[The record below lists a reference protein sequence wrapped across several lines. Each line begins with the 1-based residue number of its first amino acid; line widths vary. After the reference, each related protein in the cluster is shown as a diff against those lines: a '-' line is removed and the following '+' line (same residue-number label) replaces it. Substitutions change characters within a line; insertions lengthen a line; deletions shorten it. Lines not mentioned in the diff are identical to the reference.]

1 MYNIFLNGFLWSAIG
16 QYGRIISVL
25 IINMIL
31 SRILTPEEFGQVAMI
46 TVFITFFQLMTE
58 AGFGPAIIQQ
68 KDFNKKDFSN
78 LFNISVVFSI
88 FFAVAFGIFGYAIAY
103 FYSNDEYISFSWL
116 LSLVILFSG
125 MQIVPNAMLLKNK
138 NFKTINI
145 ISLFVTI
152 ISGLAGVLFAKLGMG
167 VYTLIYNSILSAF
180 LTFILVTKISDIH
193 LVKGFDTS
201 SLRKIWFFS
210 KNQFGFNFI
219 NYFSRNSDS
228 LLIGKFMSAESLGNY
243 NKSYQLL
250 MYPVTIF
257 GGVVTPILQPVL
269 SDYQDNVVVVKNVY
283 YKLVKVLAM
292 ITIPFSIFLVFSA
305 KEIIF
310 VMFGNQWEGAILPF
324 SILASTVWIQ
334 VIGSTAGAIFQSRNK
349 TKDLFITGVFS
360 AIVIVTSIIVGV
372 VLGSTEAVAIC
383 VSLAF
388 LCNFVQT
395 YWFLTHRVLN
405 SDLVQFGKIFTK
417 PVCLGL
423 IMFINF
429 SLYNFYFGN
438 LFQVLIIDLFVRI
451 VTFTVIFI
459 VSIILLGEYK
469 HISNFVEKKNNSV

>member
-1 MYNIFLNGFLWSAIG
+1 MYNSFINGFVWSAIG

-31 SRILTPEEFGQVAMI
+31 SRMLTPEEFGQVAMI

-68 KDFNKKDFSN
+68 KNFNKKDFSN

-103 FYSNDEYISFSWL
+103 FYSSDEYISFSWL

-152 ISGLAGVLFAKLGMG
+152 ISGLFGVLLAKLGMG

-180 LTFILVTKISDIH
+180 LTFVLITKISDIH
-193 LVKGFDTS
+193 FVKGFDTS
-201 SLRKIWFFS
+201 SLKKIWFFS

-257 GGVVTPILQPVL
+257 GGVVNPILQPIL
-269 SDYQDNVVVVKNVY
+269 SDYQDDVAVIKNVY

-292 ITIPFSIFLVFSA
+292 ITIPFSIFLVFSS

-310 VMFGNQWEGAILPF
+310 VMFGNQWEGAVLPF
-324 SILASTVWIQ
+324 SILSSTVWIQ
-334 VIGSTAGAIFQSRNK
+334 VISSTAGAIFQSRNK
-349 TKDLFITGVFS
+349 TKDLFITGAFS
-360 AIVIVTSIIVGV
+360 AVVIVTSIILGV
-372 VLGSTEAVAIC
+372 ILGSTETVAIC
-383 VSLAF
+383 VALAF
-388 LCNFVQT
+388 FWNFIQS
-395 YWFLTHRVLN
+395 YWFLTHRALN
-405 SDLVQFGKIFTK
+405 SNLVQFGNIFKK
-417 PVCLGL
+417 PFCIGL
-423 IMFINF
+423 IMFIFF
-429 SLYNFYFGN
+429 SIYNLYFAAF
-438 LFQVLIIDLFVRI
+438 FQALIINLLVRI
-451 VTFTVIFI
+451 IAFTIIF
-459 VSIILLGEYK
+459 VASIIMLGEYK
-469 HISNFVEKKNNSV
+469 HIMNFVEKRNSSV

>member
-1 MYNIFLNGFLWSAIG
+1 MYNSFLNGFVWSAIG

-31 SRILTPEEFGQVAMI
+31 SRMLTPEEFGQVAMI

-68 KDFNKKDFSN
+68 KDFNQKDFSN
-78 LFNISVVFSI
+78 LFNISVIFSI
-88 FFAVAFGIFGYAIAY
+88 FFAVAFGIFGYGIAY
-103 FYSNDEYISFSWL
+103 FYNNEEYISFSWL

-138 NFKTINI
+138 NFKIINI
-145 ISLFVTI
+145 VSLFVTI
-152 ISGLAGVLFAKLGMG
+152 ISGIAGVVLAKFGMG
-167 VYTLIYNSILSAF
+167 VYTLIYNSIITAI
-180 LTFILVTKISDIH
+180 LTFIFITKISGVR
-193 LVKGFDTS
+193 LAKSFDTS
-201 SLRKIWFFS
+201 ALRKIWFFS

-257 GGVVTPILQPVL
+257 GGVITPILQPIL
-269 SDYQDNVVVVKNVY
+269 SDYQDDVAVIKNVY

-292 ITIPFSIFLVFSA
+292 ITIPFSIFLAFSS

-310 VMFGNQWEGAILPF
+310 VMFGDQWNGAVLPF
-324 SILASTVWIQ
+324 SILALTVWIQ

-349 TKDLFITGVFS
+349 TKDLFITGMFS
-360 AIVIVTSIIVGV
+360 AVIIVTSIIVGV
-372 VLGSTEAVAIC
+372 ILGSTETVAIC
-383 VSLAF
+383 VALAF
-388 LCNFVQT
+388 LCNFVQS
-395 YWFLTHRVLN
+395 YWFLTHRVLSSN
-405 SDLVQFGKIFTK
+405 LVQFGRIFIK
-417 PVCLGL
+417 PFFIAG
-423 IMFINF
+423 IMFMFF
-429 SLYNFYFGN
+429 SLYNFYFENFFQILILN
-438 LFQVLIIDLFVRI
+438 LLIKII
-451 VTFTVIFI
+451 IFI
-459 VSIILLGEYK
+459 VVFIIFIMIFGEYK
-469 HISNFVEKKNNSV
+469 HIIRFVKKRNKSF